1 MTQPSAAP
9 PQLSPDGHWWW
20 DGTAWVPAEQR
31 HQPAVPA
38 AAQPAQPAQPV
49 WPAAAP
55 APARHDG
62 LAITSLVSS
71 LLWVMGLGSVV
82 AVVTGHLSRSRAK
95 QEGREPSGLALAGLV
110 IGYLGV
116 SLMVVGV
123 LAAVAIPVFLNQ
135 SAKSD
140 TADVKS
146 ALRNAAIAEESG
158 FVSSNAYGGTDLLE
172 QQGWT
177 PDPGVRLQVARVT
190 PDDYCLVATKGR
202 TTLWL
207 LGSEATPSSIPCT

>member
-1 MTQPSAAP
+1 MTQPSTAP

-38 AAQPAQPAQPV
+38 AGG
-49 WPAAAP
+49 
-55 APARHDG
+55 HDG

-71 LLWVMGLGSVV
+71 LVWVMGLGSVV
-82 AVVTGHLSRSRAK
+82 AVVTGHLSRSRARR
-95 QEGREPSGLALAGLV
+95 EGRAPSGLALAGLV
-110 IGYLGV
+110 IGYVGIA
-116 SLMVVGV
+116 LMTVGV

-135 SAKSD
+135 RTNSD

-146 ALRNAAIAEESG
+146 ALRNAAIAEEAG
-158 FVSSNAYGGTDLLE
+158 FISSNAYGGTDLLE
-172 QQGWT
+172 QNGWT
-177 PDPGVRLQVARVT
+177 PDPHVQLQVARVSA
-190 PDDYCLVATKGR
+190 DDYCLVATKGS

-207 LGSEATPSSIPCT
+207 LGSQATPSRTPCA